1 MPMGWIRDVKT
12 MIEDLQRVSPF
23 MRVWGPLLNGPM
35 VLGGL
40 VFIYRFEAVLI
51 LITCMGSVL
60 VAAQMH
66 KRAPFTRLSSLVH
79 VVWLP
84 LFPYLV
90 QALTERGVVD
100 LFSAWLAFVT
110 LTMGICLV
118 LDALNIALYF
128 SSSNN
133 KYEGADR

>member
-1 MPMGWIRDVKT
+1 MGWISDVKL
-12 MIEDLQRVSPF
+12 MIQDLQRVSPF
-23 MRVWGPLLNGPM
+23 MRIWGPLLNAPM

-40 VFIYRFEAVLI
+40 IFINHFEAVLI
-51 LITCMGSVL
+51 LATCVGSVL

-66 KRAPFTRLSSLVH
+66 KRTPFTRLSSLVH

-90 QALTERGVVD
+90 QMLVDQGVVN
-100 LFSAWLAFVT
+100 LYSAWLAFVT
-110 LTMGICLV
+110 ITMGLCLAF
-118 LDALNIALYF
+118 DALNLALYF
-128 SSSNN
+128 SSPNS

>member
-1 MPMGWIRDVKT
+1 MGWIRDVKN

-23 MRVWGPLLNGPM
+23 MRVWGPLLNAPM

-40 VFIYRFEAVLI
+40 IFLYRFEAVLI
-51 LITCMGSVL
+51 LVTCVGSVL

-66 KRAPFTRLSSLVH
+66 KRMPFTRLSSLVH
-79 VVWLP
+79 VIWLP

-90 QALTERGVVD
+90 QTVIGQGVVD
-100 LFSAWLAFVT
+100 AYSTWLAFVT
-110 LTMGICLV
+110 VTMGVCLAF
-118 LDALNIALYF
+118 DALNIALCL

-133 KYEGADR
+133 RYEGADR

>member
-1 MPMGWIRDVKT
+1 

-23 MRVWGPLLNGPM
+23 MRIWGPLLNAPM

-40 VFIYRFEAVLI
+40 VFFYRFEAVLI
-51 LITCMGSVL
+51 LISCVGSVL
-60 VAAQMH
+60 IAAQMH
-66 KRAPFTRLSSLVH
+66 KRVPFTRLSSLVH
-79 VVWLP
+79 IVWLP

-90 QALTERGVVD
+90 QVLIEQGVVD

-110 LTMGICLV
+110 LTMGICLA
-118 LDALNIALYF
+118 LDALNIALHL

-133 KYEGADR
+133 KFEGADR

>member
-1 MPMGWIRDVKT
+1 MGWIRDVKS
-12 MIEDLQRVSPF
+12 MIEDLQRASPF
-23 MRVWGPLLNGPM
+23 MRIWGPLLNAPM

-40 VFIYRFEAVLI
+40 VFINRFEAVLI
-51 LITCMGSVL
+51 LISCVGSVL
-60 VAAQMH
+60 VAAQVH
-66 KRAPFTRLSSLVH
+66 KRVPFTRLSSLVH

-90 QALTERGVVD
+90 QVLIDRGVVD
-100 LFSAWLAFVT
+100 LYSAWLAFVT
-110 LTMGICLV
+110 LTMGICLS
-118 LDALNIALYF
+118 LDALNIALYL

>member
-1 MPMGWIRDVKT
+1 MGWIRDVKS

-23 MRVWGPLLNGPM
+23 MRIWGPLLNAPM

-40 VFIYRFEAVLI
+40 VFINRFEAVLI
-51 LITCMGSVL
+51 LISCVGSVL

-66 KRAPFTRLSSLVH
+66 KRVPFTRLSSLVH
-79 VVWLP
+79 IVWLP

-90 QALTERGVVD
+90 QVLIDRGMVD
-100 LFSAWLAFVT
+100 LYSAWLAFVT
-110 LTMGICLV
+110 LTMGICLA
-118 LDALNIALYF
+118 LDALNIALYL

>member
-1 MPMGWIRDVKT
+1 MGWIRDVKN
-12 MIEDLQRVSPF
+12 MIDDLQRVSPF
-23 MRVWGPLLNGPM
+23 MRVWGPLLNAPM

-40 VFIYRFEAVLI
+40 VFLNHFEAVLI
-51 LITCMGSVL
+51 LVTCVGSVL

-66 KRAPFTRLSSLVH
+66 KRVPFTRLSSLVH

-90 QALTERGVVD
+90 QVLMEQGVAD
-100 LFSAWLAFVT
+100 LYSAWLAFVT
-110 LTMGICLV
+110 VTMGICLL
-118 LDALNIALYF
+118 LDGLNIALYF

>member
-1 MPMGWIRDVKT
+1 MGWIRDVKS
-12 MIEDLQRVSPF
+12 MIDDLNRTSPF
-23 MRVWGPLLNGPM
+23 MRVWGPLLNFPM
-35 VLGGL
+35 VIGGL
-40 VFIYRFEAVLI
+40 FFISHFESVMI
-51 LITCMGSVL
+51 LGTCIGTVL
-60 VAAQMH
+60 VAAQIH

-90 QALTERGVVD
+90 QVLIDRGVAD
-100 LFSAWLAFVT
+100 LYSAWLAFVT
-110 LTMGICLV
+110 LTMGICLA
-118 LDALNIALYF
+118 LDALNIALYL

>member
-1 MPMGWIRDVKT
+1 MGWIRDVKS

-23 MRVWGPLLNGPM
+23 MRVWGPLLNAPM

-40 VFIYRFEAVLI
+40 IFLNRFEAVLI
-51 LITCMGSVL
+51 LISCVGSVL
-60 VAAQMH
+60 IAAQMH
-66 KRAPFTRLSSLVH
+66 KRVPFTRLSSLVH
-79 VVWLP
+79 IVWLP

-90 QALTERGVVD
+90 QVLIDRGVAD
-100 LFSAWLAFVT
+100 LYSAWLAFVT
-110 LTMGICLV
+110 LIMGICLA
-118 LDALNIALYF
+118 LDALNIALYL

>member
-1 MPMGWIRDVKT
+1 MGWIRDVRN

-23 MRVWGPLLNGPM
+23 MRVWGPLLNAPM

-40 VFIYRFEAVLI
+40 IFIGHFEAVLI
-51 LITCMGSVL
+51 LLTCVGSVL
-60 VAAQMH
+60 IAAQIH
-66 KRAPFTRLSSLVH
+66 KRLPFTRLSSLVH
-79 VVWLP
+79 IVWLP

-90 QALTERGVVD
+90 RALMDRGVID
-100 LFSAWLAFVT
+100 LYGAWLAFVT
-110 LTMGICLV
+110 LTMGICLA
-118 LDALNIALYF
+118 LDALNIALYL

>member
-1 MPMGWIRDVKT
+1 MGWIRDVKC

-23 MRVWGPLLNGPM
+23 MRIWGPLLNAPM

-40 VFIYRFEAVLI
+40 VFFYRFEAVLI
-51 LITCMGSVL
+51 LISCVGSVL
-60 VAAQMH
+60 IAAQMH
-66 KRAPFTRLSSLVH
+66 KRVPFTRLSSLVH
-79 VVWLP
+79 IVWLP

-90 QALTERGVVD
+90 QVLIDRGVVD
-100 LFSAWLAFVT
+100 LYSAWLAFVT
-110 LTMGICLV
+110 LTMGICLAF
-118 LDALNIALYF
+118 DALNIALYL

>member
-1 MPMGWIRDVKT
+1 MGWIRDVKS
-12 MIEDLQRVSPF
+12 MIDDLNRTSPF
-23 MRVWGPLLNGPM
+23 MRVWGPLLNFPM

-40 VFIYRFEAVLI
+40 VFIRHFEAGLI
-51 LITCMGSVL
+51 LVTCVGSVL

-66 KRAPFTRLSSLVH
+66 TRVPFTRLTSLVH

-90 QALTERGVVD
+90 QVLMEQGVAD
-100 LFSAWLAFVT
+100 LYSVWLAFVT
-110 LTMGICLV
+110 MTMGVCLV
-118 LDALNIALYF
+118 LDGRNLALYF
-128 SSSNN
+128 SSSPNN

>member
-1 MPMGWIRDVKT
+1 VGWIRDVKC

-23 MRVWGPLLNGPM
+23 MRIWGPLLNAPM

-40 VFIYRFEAVLI
+40 VFFYRFEAVLI
-51 LITCMGSVL
+51 LISCVGSVL
-60 VAAQMH
+60 IAAQMH
-66 KRAPFTRLSSLVH
+66 KRVPFTRLSSLVH
-79 VVWLP
+79 IVWLP

-90 QALTERGVVD
+90 QVLIDRGVVD
-100 LFSAWLAFVT
+100 LYSAWLAFVT
-110 LTMGICLV
+110 LTMGICLA
-118 LDALNIALYF
+118 LDALNIALYL